1 MTAAPTLERI
11 LQPVEVSEEK
21 PLFEA
26 LPIGVIELSGGTGA
40 CARFSFA
47 VSLVIRAQERGEPVA
62 WVQFETGSLFP
73 PDLSEAGVDLAS
85 LVIVQV
91 PKIHQGA
98 SPVRSGPA
106 PRARNRSEQQR
117 AHAYELARAT
127 ELLLRSGAFGLV
139 VVDMTKGL
147 PSGDAW
153 LGRLASLARTHGS
166 RVALIT
172 SSDASSASAGPL
184 VSLRVE
190 PRREHRGHGRYSIR
204 AAILKDKRGLDEK
217 LGVKSARPRAPSFAA
232 CAARGPWGL
241 G

>member
-11 LQPVEVSEEK
+11 LQPVEFPEEK
-21 PLFEA
+21 ALFEA

-62 WVQFETGSLFP
+62 WVQLETGSLFP

-85 LVIVQV
+85 LVIVHV
-91 PKIHQGA
+91 PKISQA
-98 SPVRSGPA
+98 AGPA
-106 PRARNRSEQQR
+106 RSATRSSE
-117 AHAYELARAT
+117 AFELARAT

-153 LGRLASLARTHGS
+153 LGRIASLARTHAS

-190 PRREHRGHGRYSIR
+190 PRREHRGYGRYSIR
-204 AAILKDKRGLDEK
+204 PAILKDKRGLDEK
-217 LGVKSARPRAPSFAA
+217 LGMKSAPIAA
-232 CAARGPWGL
+232 AAMPLLSVGRSTLASCAARGPWGL